1 MNEPKVVCIIVTY
14 NALRWIEKCLST
26 ISEETIKIEII
37 VVDNNSTDNTV
48 DFIKNNFPKV
58 QILPQTKNLGFSG
71 ANNVGYEWAKKAD
84 ADYIYLLNQ
93 DTISYPNT
101 VAKLIS
107 IYQKDS
113 AIGVVSPLH
122 LNDTTEKL
130 DKKFEDYITAGSCPN
145 YISDMSLGNPKE
157 YYSIGFVNA
166 AAWLISIETV
176 KKMGGLFSSAFF
188 HYGEDSNFLSRLR
201 FHKKKCVIVPNCF
214 IHHLR
219 EERAGKMSAE
229 FEKKKLSI
237 KKVEIMMNVNVE
249 YNKAVSTLY
258 RYAGQQVFKRNFS
271 GAYELFTYPIFSKS
285 SIKKIRESYKT
296 QQII

>member
-1 MNEPKVVCIIVTY
+1 MNYYKVYCIIVTY
-14 NALRWIEKCLST
+14 NAMRWIDKC
-26 ISEETIKIEII
+26 IDTIKEDHIQLKI
-37 VVDNNSTDNTV
+37 VVIDNNSTDGTV
-48 DFIKNNFPKV
+48 EYIKENFPDI
-58 QILPQTKNLGFSG
+58 QILPQNENLGFSG
-71 ANNVGYEWAKKAD
+71 ANNIGYELALNNNAD
-84 ADYIYLLNQ
+84 FVYLLNQ

-101 VAKLIS
+101 IEKLIKIHES
-107 IYQKDS
+107 NS

-122 LNDTTEKL
+122 LNDNGDKL
-130 DKKFEDYITAGSCPN
+130 DKKFEEYITSGSCPN

-166 AAWLISIETV
+166 AAWLISIETI
-176 KKMGGLFSSAFF
+176 KTMGGLFSSAFF

-201 FHKKKCVIVPNCF
+201 FHKKECVIVPNSF

-219 EERAGKMSAE
+219 EERAGKMSIE

-237 KKVEIMMNVNVE
+237 KKVEIMMNVNIE